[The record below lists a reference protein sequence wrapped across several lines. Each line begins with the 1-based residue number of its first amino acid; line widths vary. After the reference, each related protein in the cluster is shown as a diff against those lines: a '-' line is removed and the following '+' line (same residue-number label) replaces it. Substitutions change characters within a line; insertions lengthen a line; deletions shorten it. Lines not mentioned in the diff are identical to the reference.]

1 MKSQSRVRGFLREFP
16 QKSKQSSVNVYR
28 DGIAERLTRIEEEI
42 KIVMN
47 MVAHHELSLQGIES
61 RVTRLE
67 ELAYG
72 ID

>member
-1 MKSQSRVRGFLREFP
+1 MKYAKDDPRHPRYKVA
-16 QKSKQSSVNVYR
+16 SSSNVYR

-67 ELAYG
+67 ESAYG

>member
-1 MKSQSRVRGFLREFP
+1 MKYAKDDPRRYKVKG
-16 QKSKQSSVNVYR
+16 KKMASSSNVYR

-67 ELAYG
+67 ESTYA